1 MALGNCLITHLLVV
15 ESSRGYSCHKSVFR
29 RLFLDEKMSRPLR
42 GTNCVNFPAQ
52 VSLLMAFSTLRVL
65 SREAFPIVRT
75 TSVNGLVASGKRQNG
90 EFRNLFRRTNEMTN
104 TPRSFCF
111 FQIEKQPFLPGSH
124 LARTARTLHD
134 KAVKVSVKSN
144 LEQWMDWCRP

>member
-15 ESSRGYSCHKSVFR
+15 ESSRGYSCHTAVFR

-52 VSLLMAFSTLRVL
+52 VSLLMAFSTLRAL

-90 EFRNLFRRTNEMTN
+90 EFLNLFRTIEMTN
-104 TPRSFCF
+104 HPISFSGPAF
-111 FQIEKQPFLPGSH
+111 FRLKSSHFYLGHISPGQHARYTTKQ
-124 LARTARTLHD
+124 
-134 KAVKVSVKSN
+134 
-144 LEQWMDWCRP
+144 